1 MRVIY
6 FDMKGI
12 FAVNIFLNLAIPKS
26 HSERS
31 SSVSAEKL
39 RIAREKTSNFV
50 LLRVKRVSE
59 CPENSTKNDLR
70 EVDHQWGISIC
81 K

>member
-39 RIAREKTSNFV
+39 RISREKDIKSCLVTGKKGFRMSRKFIA
-50 LLRVKRVSE
+50 RK
-59 CPENSTKNDLR
+59 K
-70 EVDHQWGISIC
+70 I
-81 K
+81 